1 MDAVYYQDGIK
12 ERPWGRTK
20 QQDIS
25 QPSQRG
31 ATGQTEPGS
40 HPKDGTLKISW
51 ESALHMGCVSWRA
64 SRKRRS
70 QLLEGNT
77 KWEQGDLR
85 ILTGRFLSTSPHS
98 SSVAS

>member
-1 MDAVYYQDGIK
+1 MDSAVYYQGGIK

-31 ATGQTEPGS
+31 ATGRTEPGS

-51 ESALHMGCVSWRA
+51 ESALHMGWLCV
-64 SRKRRS
+64 
-70 QLLEGNT
+70 LEGFKEEEVT
-77 KWEQGDLR
+77 AS
-85 ILTGRFLSTSPHS
+85 GR
-98 SSVAS
+98 